1 MTNVTKI
8 DKTYD
13 KSDKHMTE
21 LSKNTGQQA
30 ALNSFWR
37 KIWNLWQMWQK
48 EKVYLFNLNNSQIWN
63 WFASLASFWTQIW
76 LIKVRVCIGGTH
88 FVLVNHLI
96 SDCVAFW
103 QHGHANII
111 KGWRR
116 GKWVSFENSCVEALH
131 RCTASKNT
139 TLNQTFIL
147 NPNQYLVTN
156 SCNFSLGTHSSN

>member
-1 MTNVTKI
+1 MLAHLKSICIRIRWSEKLSNRLVRKWQKNMTNVTK
-8 DKTYD
+8 
-13 KSDKHMTE
+13 
-21 LSKNTGQQA
+21 L
-30 ALNSFWR
+30 
-37 KIWNLWQMWQK
+37 WNL
-48 EKVYLFNLNNSQIWN
+48 
-63 WFASLASFWTQIW
+63 FASLASFWTQIW